1 LAVFFSFSGDQ
12 KKIKFSSKFKLLVK
26 EIVYAEGKKLGEIQF
41 VFVVPG
47 EILRVNNAFLKHNYF
62 TDVITFDH
70 GQRDMVSGDI
80 FICPDVV
87 IENAVMYNVSDRNE
101 LYRVMIHGVL
111 HLLGYEDKTDELR
124 REMREREN
132 LYLSL
137 GVEKEYLKADD
148 K

>member
-1 LAVFFSFSGDQ
+1 
-12 KKIKFSSKFKLLVK
+12 
-26 EIVYAEGKKLGEIQF
+26 
-41 VFVVPG
+41 
-47 EILRVNNAFLKHNYF
+47 
-62 TDVITFDH
+62 
-70 GQRDMVSGDI
+70 MVSGDI